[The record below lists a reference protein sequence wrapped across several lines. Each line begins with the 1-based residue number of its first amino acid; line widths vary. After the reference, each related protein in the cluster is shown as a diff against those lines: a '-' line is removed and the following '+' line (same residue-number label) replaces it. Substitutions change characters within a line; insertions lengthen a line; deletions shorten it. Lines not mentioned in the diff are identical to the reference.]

1 MSFRRS
7 VLPCLP
13 GSQRQLGSNSS
24 SSRPT
29 SQALLSSIL
38 SVIFN
43 YNCYNQDQTG
53 LGSHHN
59 FQIFWRKNQ
68 KGPTSIFFFREIY
81 TWMNI
86 SEHIYRLHHNVH
98 RTEQRS
104 ATLLHARIF
113 TERRKQA
120 AVKALVLLLQSIDLG
135 RVHVSC
141 APFSESKATLG
152 NSARRMAHAAQQ
164 TAACH
169 PSMWWQRQCCLSQT
183 SFIKVVT
190 LNNGLVH

>member
-1 MSFRRS
+1 
-7 VLPCLP
+7 
-13 GSQRQLGSNSS
+13 
-24 SSRPT
+24 
-29 SQALLSSIL
+29 
-38 SVIFN
+38 
-43 YNCYNQDQTG
+43 
-53 LGSHHN
+53 
-59 FQIFWRKNQ
+59 
-68 KGPTSIFFFREIY
+68 
-81 TWMNI
+81 MNI

-190 LNNGLVH
+190 LNNGLVHNTLAVCCCWWLGRAALAAAAGSAIAAQRADEYSGDIHTSE

>member
-1 MSFRRS
+1 
-7 VLPCLP
+7 
-13 GSQRQLGSNSS
+13 
-24 SSRPT
+24 
-29 SQALLSSIL
+29 
-38 SVIFN
+38 
-43 YNCYNQDQTG
+43 
-53 LGSHHN
+53 
-59 FQIFWRKNQ
+59 
-68 KGPTSIFFFREIY
+68 
-81 TWMNI
+81 MNI
-86 SEHIYRLHHNVH
+86 SEQIYRLHHNVH

-152 NSARRMAHAAQQ
+152 NSARRTAHAAQQ
-164 TAACH
+164 TAAACH

-190 LNNGLVH
+190 LNNGLVHNTLAVCCCWWLGRRWRRPLAALSPLSGLMNIAETYICLSSATNVNMTQRLLSSVFFFFHMNILIPIVQVTK

>member
-1 MSFRRS
+1 
-7 VLPCLP
+7 
-13 GSQRQLGSNSS
+13 
-24 SSRPT
+24 
-29 SQALLSSIL
+29 
-38 SVIFN
+38 
-43 YNCYNQDQTG
+43 
-53 LGSHHN
+53 
-59 FQIFWRKNQ
+59 
-68 KGPTSIFFFREIY
+68 
-81 TWMNI
+81 MNI

-152 NSARRMAHAAQQ
+152 NSARRLMRRNRRPHVIQACGGNGNVALARRHLSKSWPSTMDSSTTPSQFVAVGGLAGRRWRRPLAA
-164 TAACH
+164 
-169 PSMWWQRQCCLSQT
+169 LSPLSGLMNIAETYILT
-183 SFIKVVT
+183 SE
-190 LNNGLVH
+190 